1 MGSLDID
8 TLSDDIDTNQL
19 SVSLATI
26 EGARHS
32 CFHHTHKMEAAQET
46 FEFPRDITLDE
57 ARQAIKGCF
66 EFKEKEENGLIFID
80 YRFSSKNTFPDPN
93 SAPDTVKKRLLAIR
107 RYVHCNYRVCAF
119 LTIDI

>member
-1 MGSLDID
+1 
-8 TLSDDIDTNQL
+8 
-19 SVSLATI
+19 
-26 EGARHS
+26 
-32 CFHHTHKMEAAQET
+32 MEAAQET

-93 SAPDTVKKRLLAIR
+93 STPDPVKKRLLAIR
-107 RYVHCNYRVCAF
+107 RYVHDHIIF
-119 LTIDI
+119 LCCSYYQYSENVEASYFQQLQDGLLLEGFI